1 MIVEVTWEDAF
12 FREVLLTPEQC
23 KLDEP
28 YVCKSVGWLIHRD
41 KKTIRIAMNQI
52 NNGQVRD
59 LLVVPTP
66 LVRKVR
72 RLR

>member
-1 MIVEVTWEDAF
+1 MVEWEDAF

-23 KLDEP
+23 KTGDG
-28 YVCKSVGWLIHRD
+28 YRCRSVGWLVHRD
-41 KKTIRIAMNQI
+41 KKDIRIAMNQI

-59 LLVVPTP
+59 LLVVPMA
-66 LVRKVR
+66 LVKRVK